1 MDSLSSTQFDK
12 GRLLNLPSPTM
23 GLKEIRLPAPH
34 PRFRP
39 RLDPEGRRPGHPGT
53 AVQIGEDLF
62 EVVSAE
68 KSGGEWV
75 YRLEPWAGQDAI
87 RVCIEWGEEAEGEFL
102 AGLRDDRIRERKRL
116 LAWSAQ
122 ALLGFLPAKHQD
134 RLYQTIGLDPPRAT
148 LWSAALE
155 AAVAFPFA
163 VLFVIKAIAGGMG
176 SLGGQ
181 VPAWI
186 GLPAVGA
193 AAEGAFRLVAVI
205 STGDPIGSLLFVLLG
220 LRLKSEGPEYVPTDK
235 ISAIEGVLD
244 VVSPVPK
251 VWWEK
256 AGGVTYEGEPY
267 ILAGSDR
274 ERTGFSYRF
283 RKGGE
288 GFPALDPQL
297 EQVRNRSSDLSY
309 VMAPLWGFLPP
320 DLQRG
325 LEFYGR
331 YRPRPYVLLSIGF
344 NFLVALAV
352 MAPSLKNISL
362 GVYEVR
368 SLVLSAAGASL
379 FLESVTRLIRLM
391 NGEMAGSFLAFL
403 VKPVY
408 YMAIKDNPVPPS

>member
-1 MDSLSSTQFDK
+1 
-12 GRLLNLPSPTM
+12 M

-39 RLDPEGRRPGHPGT
+39 RLDAEGRRPGHPGT

-87 RVCIEWGEEAEGEFL
+87 RVCIEWGEAQEREFI

-116 LAWSAQ
+116 LAWSGQ

-134 RLYQTIGLDPPRAT
+134 RLYQTIGLDPARAT
-148 LWSAALE
+148 FWSAALE
-155 AAVAFPFA
+155 LAVASPFA
-163 VLFVIKAIAGGMG
+163 VLFVVSSIAGGMG
-176 SLGGQ
+176 GLGGQ
-181 VPAWI
+181 FPAWI
-186 GLPAVGA
+186 GLPALVA
-193 AAEGAFRLVAVI
+193 AAEGVFRLVAVI
-205 STGDPIGSLLFVLLG
+205 STGNPMGSLLFVLLG
-220 LRLKSEGPEYVPTDK
+220 LRLKSEGPEYVPADK

-267 ILAGSDR
+267 VLAGSDR
-274 ERTGFSYRF
+274 ERSGFSYRF

-288 GFPALDPQL
+288 GFPVLDREL
-297 EQVRNRSSDLSY
+297 EQLRNRSSDLSY
-309 VMAPLWGFLPP
+309 VLAPLWGFLPP
-320 DLQRG
+320 ELQRG

-344 NFLVALAV
+344 NLLVALAI
-352 MAPSLKNISL
+352 MAPGLKNASR
-362 GVYEVR
+362 GVYEIW
-368 SLVLSAAGASL
+368 SLVLLAAGASL

-391 NGEMAGSFLAFL
+391 NGEMTGSFLAFF